1 MINFINTNLKITS
14 GSKEPKENIDI
25 WFKHGKNLY
34 MGQAIKNG
42 RWFGTGVIG
51 YNGSGWYVV
60 VPIDGGKTYTIS
72 RKNGKSESS
81 QLSLLVATTEQ
92 PPDTNVSIVDGN
104 ETDSAN
110 GKKVTI
116 QTSTNANY
124 LFIGVA
130 AGNTTVVT
138 EEIQALA
145 LEELQV
151 EVGEVATEYEKYIV
165 EDIIVREQNAFESL
179 FKNKTIINETDV
191 DTNIRT
197 KVEAYAKVVT
207 IDLYTTEIKKA
218 FAVGASNTLIA
229 TIPEIYAPKETVRK
243 HIRTNREQGLI
254 ITVNTSG
261 RIEITYVYNEIK
273 ATNYEQIAEVFTYIA
288 R

>member
-1 MINFINTNLKITS
+1 MQPNLRVAS
-14 GSKEPKENIDI
+14 GSKEPDENVDI

-34 MGQAIKNG
+34 MGQTIKNG
-42 RWFGTGVIG
+42 RWFGPGVIG

-81 QLSLLVATTEQ
+81 QLSLSVGTTEQ

-110 GKKVTI
+110 GKTVTI

-145 LEELQV
+145 LEDLQV

-207 IDLYTTEIKKA
+207 VDLYTTEIKKA

-229 TIPEIYAPKETVRK
+229 NIPEIYAPKETIRK
-243 HIRTNREQGLI
+243 RIVTNRNQLLNVS
-254 ITVNTSG
+254 VNPDGKIAIS
-261 RIEITYVYNEIK
+261 YVYNAITGNN
-273 ATNYEQIAEVFTYIA
+273 AEQICEVFTYLA
-288 R
+288 K

>member
-1 MINFINTNLKITS
+1 MQPNLRVAS
-14 GSKEPKENIDI
+14 GSKEPQENVDI

-34 MGQAIKNG
+34 IGQAIKNG

-81 QLSLLVATTEQ
+81 QLSLSVATTEQ
-92 PPDTNVSIVDGN
+92 PPDIDVAVVNNII
-104 ETDSAN
+104 TDSSN

-116 QTSTNANY
+116 QTSDNANY

-207 IDLYTTEIKKA
+207 VDLYTTEIKKA

-229 TIPEIYAPKETVRK
+229 NIPEIYAPKETIRK
-243 HIRTNREQGLI
+243 KILTNRNQSFVLTINSAGEIL
-254 ITVNTSG
+254 
-261 RIEITYVYNEIK
+261 ITYIYNAI
-273 ATNYEQIAEVFTYIA
+273 TGNNTEQISEVFTYLA
-288 R
+288 K